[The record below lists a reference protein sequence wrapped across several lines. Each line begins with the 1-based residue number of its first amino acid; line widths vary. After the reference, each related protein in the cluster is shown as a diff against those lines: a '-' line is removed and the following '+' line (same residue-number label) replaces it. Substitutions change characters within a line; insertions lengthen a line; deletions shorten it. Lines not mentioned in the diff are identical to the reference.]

1 MHEFR
6 VVDEYEKFRRFDIGL
21 RHKVD
26 FELSAFMRRRRIYGN
41 GIEYELIQPI
51 KGPNIYWDHLN
62 RFGSGMHHF
71 KIVIRDDEEL
81 AAYVKELEAKGLIR
95 QYTVVLDEKKL
106 GNDLTVFVSV
116 RLENPRCGE
125 AFARAASAHPNI
137 SECYYIA
144 GDVDYLLKI
153 VTDSSRSL
161 ELIHE
166 DIKAMEGVAWTKTL
180 YVLSTI
186 KNDVS
191 VLPGEV

>member
-1 MHEFR
+1 M
-6 VVDEYEKFRRFDIGL
+6 DSID
-21 RHKVD
+21 
-26 FELSAFMRRRRIYGN
+26 LSILKCLKENSRQTASMISQTINLSVSAVIERIR
-41 GIEYELIQPI
+41 
-51 KGPNIYWDHLN
+51 K
-62 RFGSGMHHF
+62 
-71 KIVIRDDEEL
+71 
-81 AAYVKELEAKGLIR
+81 LEAKGMIQ
-95 QYTVVLDEKKL
+95 QYTVVLDEKQL

-116 RLENPRCGE
+116 RLEHPRFGE
-125 AFARAASAHPNI
+125 EFAKEAAAHPNV

-166 DIKAMEGVAWTKTL
+166 DIKGMAGVSWTKTL

-191 VLPGEV
+191 VLPDGIV

>member
-1 MHEFR
+1 M
-6 VVDEYEKFRRFDIGL
+6 DCID
-21 RHKVD
+21 
-26 FELSAFMRRRRIYGN
+26 LSILKCLKENSRQTASMISQTINLSVSAVIERIR
-41 GIEYELIQPI
+41 
-51 KGPNIYWDHLN
+51 K
-62 RFGSGMHHF
+62 
-71 KIVIRDDEEL
+71 
-81 AAYVKELEAKGLIR
+81 LEAKGLIR

-125 AFARAASAHPNI
+125 AFARAASAHPYI

>member
-1 MHEFR
+1 M
-6 VVDEYEKFRRFDIGL
+6 DCID
-21 RHKVD
+21 
-26 FELSAFMRRRRIYGN
+26 LSILKCLKENSRQTASMISQTINLSVSAVIERIR
-41 GIEYELIQPI
+41 
-51 KGPNIYWDHLN
+51 K
-62 RFGSGMHHF
+62 
-71 KIVIRDDEEL
+71 
-81 AAYVKELEAKGLIR
+81 LEAKGLIR

-180 YVLSTI
+180 HVLSTI
-186 KNDVS
+186 KNDMS